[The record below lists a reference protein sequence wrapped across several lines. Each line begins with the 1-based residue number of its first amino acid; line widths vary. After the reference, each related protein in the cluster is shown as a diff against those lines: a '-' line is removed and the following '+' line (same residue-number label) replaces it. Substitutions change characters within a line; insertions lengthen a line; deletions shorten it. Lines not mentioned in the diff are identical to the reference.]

1 MTMSAKIQLWFPS
14 RFSHC
19 FQTETHNKYQP
30 LQSISSSLQH
40 KDLKQFCSSHHSVT
54 MALKAVHVSD
64 VSSLDIFP
72 ECPSFSL
79 YSTRFSDGVQMSLA
93 EFNVPKFLVI
103 GHRGHGM
110 NALQSLDRRMK
121 AIKENSITS
130 FNAAASFPI
139 DYIEFD
145 VQVTNDDC
153 PIIFHDDVIL
163 TLNNGTLFEKKIRE
177 LCLSEFLAYGPQR
190 EAGKEGKALL
200 RRNKDGKIVQWDVE
214 QDDTLCTLEEA
225 FLNVHPSLGFNIELK
240 FDDHTV
246 YEQDYLVHVL
256 KAILKVVFDHAKD
269 RPIIFSTFQPDAAS
283 LVKKL
288 QSAYPVFFLT
298 NGGCEIYEDVRRN
311 TLDEALKLCLEN
323 GLQGIVSEIKGVF
336 RNPSLVTKIK
346 ESQLSLLT
354 YGALNNVPEAVYIQH
369 LMGIDGVI
377 VDLVQEITEVVANLI
392 TSAMVVDE
400 EGLTERIGKLHN
412 KPQFSQKELSFL
424 LNLIPQLIQL

>member
-1 MTMSAKIQLWFPS
+1 
-14 RFSHC
+14 
-19 FQTETHNKYQP
+19 
-30 LQSISSSLQH
+30 
-40 KDLKQFCSSHHSVT
+40 
-54 MALKAVHVSD
+54 MALKAIHVSD
-64 VSSLDIFP
+64 VSSLDIVP
-72 ECPSFSL
+72 ESPSFSL
-79 YSTRFSDGVQMSLA
+79 YSTRFSDGVQVSRA
-93 EFNVPKFLVI
+93 EFKVPKFLVI

-163 TLNNGTLFEKKIRE
+163 TLNNGTLFEKRITD
-177 LCLSEFLAYGPQR
+177 LSLSEFLAYGPQR

-225 FLNVHPSLGFNIELK
+225 FLHVHPSLGFNIELK

-256 KAILKVVFDHAKD
+256 KAILKIVFDHAKD

-311 TLDEALKLCLEN
+311 SLEEALKHCLEN

-336 RNPSLVTKIK
+336 RNPGVVTKIK

-400 EGLTERIGKLHN
+400 EGLTEGIGKLHS

-424 LNLIPQLIQL
+424 LNLIPKLIQL